1 MYSSLDMEILLCNKL
16 IKFEMKY
23 PLYAFKWIR
32 SGNWSDA
39 DAQYSERDQKV
50 RLKRFSNLQ
59 S

>member
-16 IKFEMKY
+16 IQFETKY

-39 DAQYSERDQKV
+39 DAQYSERD
-50 RLKRFSNLQ
+50 
-59 S
+59 